1 MTMRCQAGAVNQIYK
16 EIEDM
21 QTSTNEQVSKMY
33 DEAASSY
40 NSMMATE
47 IKLPIYNK
55 VMTRL
60 HDSITGLP
68 GSIVDTSCG
77 SGHMLAMYH
86 AQFDQD
92 RTLIGVDL
100 SPEMV
105 AITAQRIGDYAKV
118 IVSDMRELHMLEHSS
133 AAAVI
138 SFFALHHLDSVG
150 IQKAFAEW
158 HRVLLAGG
166 QLVVAAWEGVGAIDY
181 GDAAS
186 IVALRYTAEELTQ
199 WAVERG
205 FVVTQCDVEEVDEMP
220 MDAIYLALGKP

>member
-1 MTMRCQAGAVNQIYK
+1 MRCQDSAVNQIYK
-16 EIEDM
+16 EIEGM
-21 QTSTNEQVSKMY
+21 QTSSNEQVSKMY
-33 DEAASSY
+33 DEVSSSY
-40 NSMMATE
+40 NAMMVTE
-47 IKLPIYNK
+47 IKLPIYTK

-60 HDSITGLP
+60 YDAITGLP
-68 GSIVDTSCG
+68 GSVVDTSCG

-86 AQFDQD
+86 EQFDQD
-92 RTLIGVDL
+92 RPLIGADL

-105 AITAQRIGDYAKV
+105 AIAAQRIGGYAKV
-118 IVSDMRELHMLEHSS
+118 VVSDMRELHILEHSS

-158 HRVLLAGG
+158 HRVLASGG
-166 QLVVAAWEGVGAIDY
+166 QLVIAAWEGVGAIDY

-199 WAVERG
+199 WAVESG
-205 FVVTQCDVEEVDEMP
+205 FVVTQCDVEAVDEMP
-220 MDAIYLALGKP
+220 MDAIYIEAAKV